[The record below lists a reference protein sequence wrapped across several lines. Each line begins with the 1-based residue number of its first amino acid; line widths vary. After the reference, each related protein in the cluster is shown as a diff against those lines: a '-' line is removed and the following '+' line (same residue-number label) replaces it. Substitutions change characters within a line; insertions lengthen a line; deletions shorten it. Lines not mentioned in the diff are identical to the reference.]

1 MKLTDN
7 FRLSEFTNSQTAE
20 RQGIDNTPPPAVI
33 EVLRKTAAH
42 MEQVRALL
50 GGNAIVISSG
60 YRSPALNKSIGGAAT
75 SQHTKGEAVDFTC
88 PAFGKPADIVKAI
101 KASSIEYDQVILE
114 FNRWVHISFTNKPR
128 KQVLIIDRSGTRV
141 FA

>member
-1 MKLTDN
+1 MTLTDN

-33 EVLRKTAAH
+33 EALRKTAAH
-42 MEQVRALL
+42 MEQVRTLL
-50 GGNAIVISSG
+50 GGKAIVISSG

-88 PAFGKPADIVKAI
+88 PAFGKTADLVKAI

-114 FNRWVHISFTNKPR
+114 FNRWVQISFTGKPR
-128 KQVLIIDRSGTRV
+128 KQALIIDRSGTKV

>member
-1 MKLTDN
+1 MKLTNN

-33 EVLRKTAAH
+33 GALRKTAAH
-42 MEQVRALL
+42 MEQVRTLL

-88 PAFGKPADIVKAI
+88 PAFGGPADIVKAI

-114 FNRWVHISFTNKPR
+114 FNRWVHISFTAKPR
-128 KQVLIIDRSGTRV
+128 KQALIIDRSGTKV
-141 FA
+141 FS

>member
-1 MKLTDN
+1 MKLTNN

-33 EVLRKTAAH
+33 EALRKTAGH
-42 MEQVRALL
+42 MEQVRTLL

-88 PAFGKPADIVKAI
+88 PAFGSPADIVKAI

-128 KQVLIIDRSGTRV
+128 KQALIIDRSGTRV

>member
-1 MKLTDN
+1 MRLTDN

-33 EVLRKTAAH
+33 DALRKTAGH
-42 MEQVRALL
+42 MEQVRTLL

-60 YRSPALNKSIGGAAT
+60 YRSPALNKSIGGATT

-88 PAFGKPADIVKAI
+88 PAFGSPADIVKAI
-101 KASSIEYDQVILE
+101 SIEYDQVILE

-128 KQVLIIDRSGTRV
+128 KQALIIDRSGTRV